1 MTGTIDMAS
10 SFLDRA
16 GIQNFNGLQGLSLG
30 KIATGAS
37 GHESIVIEE
46 SQRRG
51 YMGFEPNFRA
61 RTLVTEDWRLTLY
74 SDTNWGELY
83 NLRNDPNEFDNLW
96 NDTEYRNVQAEI
108 LELLS
113 RRMMDLSDSSP
124 LSIGHGP

>member
-1 MTGTIDMAS
+1 
-10 SFLDRA
+10 
-16 GIQNFNGLQGLSLG
+16 
-30 KIATGAS
+30 
-37 GHESIVIEE
+37 
-46 SQRRG
+46 
-51 YMGFEPNFRA
+51 MGFEPNFRA

-124 LSIGHGP
+124 VSIGHGP